1 MATRAAFNM
10 ANGERSTGGKKGA
23 ITPNGMADK
32 AAVARKR
39 TSHATSSNSRVLP
52 TPAGPATISP
62 APRTARRT
70 AASSASLP
78 TNGHPTPPG

>member
-1 MATRAAFNM
+1 M
-10 ANGERSTGGKKGA
+10 
-23 ITPNGMADK
+23 
-32 AAVARKR
+32 AAVARNR
-39 TSHATSSNSRVLP
+39 TSHAISSSNRVLP

-78 TNGHPTPPG
+78 TNGHPMRPGQVMRAGKMGDRLLMSLTCGDVRMAA